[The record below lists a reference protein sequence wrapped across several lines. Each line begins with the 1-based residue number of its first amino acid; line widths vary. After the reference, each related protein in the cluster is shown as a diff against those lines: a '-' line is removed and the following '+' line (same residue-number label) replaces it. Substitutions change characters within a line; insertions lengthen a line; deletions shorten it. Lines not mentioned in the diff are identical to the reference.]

1 MRTLQSLILYQS
13 LFLPHDCVCSTR
25 PDLVAGLSC
34 LEAVGLGIIF
44 TANRLFWWESYQIF
58 HICETKLKNGLF
70 GQVTNMWSGDDAA
83 MSPPRNAGQWKNLEE
98 VLRKNLRW
106 ETLGKMWMEQ
116 KGSEGRRRQR
126 VSCTTQF
133 IYPGQR
139 SLKKGQSSEGSVLL
153 LSMLKVS
160 LAKLKALTSDQICGW
175 KIFPTCVLPI
185 LERCLLI

>member
-1 MRTLQSLILYQS
+1 MTVSALLGQTLLLDSAALKQLVLVLYSLLTDFFDENHIKY
-13 LFLPHDCVCSTR
+13 STF
-25 PDLVAGLSC
+25 VK
-34 LEAVGLGIIF
+34 
-44 TANRLFWWESYQIF
+44 Q
-58 HICETKLKNGLF
+58 LKNGLF
-70 GQVTNMWSGDDAA
+70 GQVMNMWSGDNAA